1 MPKENEGVAKV
12 QKMVENLNR
21 KRRKTLIHLYRNV
34 RRLKK
39 AFPAINTKEITEILS
54 KKVELKRK
62 KRQTVENN
70 ENKGEID

>member
-12 QKMVENLNR
+12 QKVVENLNR

-39 AFPAINTKEITEILS
+39 AFPAIDTKEIREILNKKIEIKKKNTKEDEDI
-54 KKVELKRK
+54 
-62 KRQTVENN
+62 
-70 ENKGEID
+70 